1 MLKGNNGVTLV
12 ALVITIIVLLILAGV
27 SISLVV
33 GDNGVLNQ
41 AVNAADSTNEAAAT
55 TELEMAVTAAV
66 ADYMEDKYAG
76 TTSASSVVLANYIT
90 TDLLAPNVADGFV
103 ITVTAWGTTTPG
115 SKTTAEV
122 EYRGETYTY
131 TLEISSSG
139 NSCKVTSGDKTGA

>member
-1 MLKGNNGVTLV
+1 MLKENRGVTLV

-41 AVNAADSTNEAAAT
+41 AVNAADATNKSAAT

-66 ADYMEDKYAG
+66 ADYMEDKYTG
-76 TTSASSVVLANYIT
+76 TTGSSSINLTTYLTTSAFE
-90 TDLLAPNVADGFV
+90 PNVADGFT
-103 ITVTAWGTTTPG
+103 ITVNNWGTTTPG

-139 NSCKVTSGDKTGA
+139 NSCKVTEGDTTGA